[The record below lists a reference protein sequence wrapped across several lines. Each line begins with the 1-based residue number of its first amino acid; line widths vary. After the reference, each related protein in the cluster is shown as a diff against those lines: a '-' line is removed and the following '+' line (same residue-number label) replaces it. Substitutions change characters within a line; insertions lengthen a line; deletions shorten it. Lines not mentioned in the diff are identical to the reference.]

1 MKKLWNRDFIL
12 LLQGSVVST
21 LGDLMYSVAIG
32 YWVFVKT
39 GSSGLMGVMS
49 AISMFVMMLLS
60 PFCGSI
66 VDKLNRKWVM
76 VGLDLLQG
84 VLMIAVGLLAFADK
98 LNVPVVLIAAF
109 LAALGGVFYLP
120 AANTLLID
128 IIPHDDMVRGQSLFS
143 GASSTVNLI
152 GSAFSGAL
160 VALLGVPIIVIF
172 NGCSNIY
179 SAVSMLFVRV
189 PRTVRQGE
197 QVTVKGILRDSRSA
211 LRSIVSD
218 PCLRVLVLGAL
229 IINLLGAGPLSLIL
243 PFTVEKG
250 FSIESYGIL
259 VSVYTV
265 ASLVAVLILGAVKLA
280 PKARYTVMAIAF
292 IVSVGFYSGAYLSNN
307 FVLTCV
313 FAALASFANCMGNT
327 VLNAAL
333 MLALPEENRG
343 AILGFIQSAS
353 VGGTAVSTLAF
364 GLLGDV
370 FPLYLVFLVG
380 NILSLLPMVY
390 ITLHSRIKE
399 LILSN

>member
-1 MKKLWNRDFIL
+1 VEF
-12 LLQGSVVST
+12 
-21 LGDLMYSVAIG
+21 
-32 YWVFVKT
+32 FV
-39 GSSGLMGVMS
+39 
-49 AISMFVMMLLS
+49 
-60 PFCGSI
+60 
-66 VDKLNRKWVM
+66 
-76 VGLDLLQG
+76 
-84 VLMIAVGLLAFADK
+84 
-98 LNVPVVLIAAF
+98 
-109 LAALGGVFYLP
+109 
-120 AANTLLID
+120 
-128 IIPHDDMVRGQSLFS
+128 
-143 GASSTVNLI
+143 
-152 GSAFSGAL
+152 
-160 VALLGVPIIVIF
+160 
-172 NGCSNIY
+172 
-179 SAVSMLFVRV
+179 
-189 PRTVRQGE
+189 E
-197 QVTVKGILRDSRSA
+197 QVTGHVIPDMRPILQNGVRR
-211 LRSIVSD
+211 
-218 PCLRVLVLGAL
+218 
-229 IINLLGAGPLSLIL
+229 
-243 PFTVEKG
+243 TVEDLRARLETGNETQKAHRRG
-250 FSIESYGIL
+250 MIDALE
-259 VSVYTV
+259 
-265 ASLVAVLILGAVKLA
+265 AVLILGAVKLA

>member
-1 MKKLWNRDFIL
+1 MLRGL
-12 LLQGSVVST
+12 PSGRLQES
-21 LGDLMYSVAIG
+21 
-32 YWVFVKT
+32 
-39 GSSGLMGVMS
+39 
-49 AISMFVMMLLS
+49 
-60 PFCGSI
+60 
-66 VDKLNRKWVM
+66 
-76 VGLDLLQG
+76 
-84 VLMIAVGLLAFADK
+84 
-98 LNVPVVLIAAF
+98 
-109 LAALGGVFYLP
+109 
-120 AANTLLID
+120 
-128 IIPHDDMVRGQSLFS
+128 
-143 GASSTVNLI
+143 
-152 GSAFSGAL
+152 
-160 VALLGVPIIVIF
+160 VPIIVIF

-189 PRTVRQGE
+189 PRTVGQGE
-197 QVTVKGILRDSRSA
+197 QVTVKGILRDSRGA

-218 PCLRVLVLGAL
+218 LCLRVLVIGVL
-229 IINLLGAGPLSLIL
+229 IINLLAAGPLSLIL

-259 VSVYTV
+259 VSVSTV
-265 ASLVAVLILGAVKLA
+265 ASLAAVLILGAVKLT
-280 PKARYTVMAIAF
+280 PKARYTVMAIGF

-313 FAALASFANCMGNT
+313 FAALASFANCIGNT